1 MRALC
6 CFAFCAI
13 VFAGADLAAE
23 PLTIGDL
30 VASSPATLTVVVDFD
45 HTRFAAVEDSIRAFW
60 TTALPHVDTVRFI
73 SASAVDHSLL
83 AEATLLYG
91 TLDMRA
97 DNPVFRAFS
106 DTWLAVVEQEA
117 PQLENADD
125 TGLIAVGTNPFAASG
140 FVGVF
145 AAASVDFLPGLH
157 PYYDGLQSMVTV
169 FRGQLDGTALYDSRF
184 RKILPEI
191 TRDEALQDIDVFFD
205 TIEQVH
211 PQPLM
216 HLSPESYLR
225 LKQGM
230 PGRIGLHDAT
240 AISKT
245 DLAIELAKAAA
256 MLEDGHTAL
265 MPSGRDIDQTDTEPT
280 MLPLL
285 LGYSLGG
292 LYVAATTP
300 TTGHLED
307 RRLVAV
313 DGQPILDYLSPVLEA
328 ISGERIEKK
337 LMTFVSNQQTYWA
350 LLAPHSDGAVELTTA
365 DRSGVTDRERVALV
379 SFVDHAQAFDD
390 GVDDLQAGDF
400 HEYHHGG
407 RTCYYRFD
415 SFDNSKEQLAYADS
429 LFAELDRSPVQNLL
443 IDLRFNGGGNSSFGD
458 YLLDYLTQT
467 PYRMAARMDVRLS
480 ELLYETHPGYREFDH
495 LTGMTISRRFRLEQ
509 PEDRGIRFGG
519 KLFVL
524 TGPGTFSSAGS
535 FAAIVK
541 DFQIGALIGEET
553 GAIRQ
558 TFGENL
564 SVRLP
569 NSGLRLNLSCKQ
581 WFAPV
586 PRFDDSQ
593 RGTVPDVP
601 VDDSVLGS
609 YPESDDPVLS
619 FALDYIGHLTD

>member
-1 MRALC
+1 
-6 CFAFCAI
+6 
-13 VFAGADLAAE
+13 
-23 PLTIGDL
+23 
-30 VASSPATLTVVVDFD
+30 
-45 HTRFAAVEDSIRAFW
+45 
-60 TTALPHVDTVRFI
+60 
-73 SASAVDHSLL
+73 
-83 AEATLLYG
+83 
-91 TLDMRA
+91 
-97 DNPVFRAFS
+97 
-106 DTWLAVVEQEA
+106 
-117 PQLENADD
+117 
-125 TGLIAVGTNPFAASG
+125 
-140 FVGVF
+140 
-145 AAASVDFLPGLH
+145 
-157 PYYDGLQSMVTV
+157 
-169 FRGQLDGTALYDSRF
+169 
-184 RKILPEI
+184 
-191 TRDEALQDIDVFFD
+191 
-205 TIEQVH
+205 
-211 PQPLM
+211 
-216 HLSPESYLR
+216 
-225 LKQGM
+225 
-230 PGRIGLHDAT
+230 
-240 AISKT
+240 
-245 DLAIELAKAAA
+245 
-256 MLEDGHTAL
+256 
-265 MPSGRDIDQTDTEPT
+265 
-280 MLPLL
+280 
-285 LGYSLGG
+285 
-292 LYVAATTP
+292 
-300 TTGHLED
+300 
-307 RRLVAV
+307 
-313 DGQPILDYLSPVLEA
+313 
-328 ISGERIEKK
+328 
-337 LMTFVSNQQTYWA
+337 MTFVSNQQTYWA
-350 LLAPHSDGAVELTTA
+350 LLAPHSDGAVVLTTA

-390 GVDDLQAGDF
+390 GVDDLPAGDF
-400 HEYHHGG
+400 HEYHHEG

-541 DFQIGALIGEET
+541 DFQIGTLIGEET

-619 FALDYIGHLTD
+619 FALAYIGHLTA